1 MPVSGASKSGG
12 KTGWPPM
19 AKRNHSGKAA
29 PALRLMLIF
38 FLEKIESAMIFRFTR
53 AFSPGISPGISG
65 QLDFLRLGRKRPF
78 AIEFGNQAIDLLKA
92 GFDFGAQ
99 GAEVGRGFA
108 GVA

>member
-29 PALRLMLIF
+29 PALRLMLFF

-53 AFSPGISPGISG
+53 AFSPGISG

-78 AIEFGNQAIDLLKA
+78 AIEFGNQAIDLLQA

-99 GAEVGRGFA
+99 GAEIGRGFA